1 MKSSSTLKIPK
12 INKPLKLKSSRFMIA
27 LNATERL
34 YYQDSIR
41 RIVKQSQ
48 IRENKLFE
56 EKEMVN
62 GMKPE
67 ITQKSR
73 KIIEGKRE
81 GLETAG
87 PIY

>member
-1 MKSSSTLKIPK
+1 
-12 INKPLKLKSSRFMIA
+12 
-27 LNATERL
+27 
-34 YYQDSIR
+34 
-41 RIVKQSQ
+41 
-48 IRENKLFE
+48 
-56 EKEMVN
+56 MVN